1 MSREEAIITAYH
13 LFWCQPLLLFTFVI
27 WQNMWKVGR
36 DFFHWHA
43 HNKQTYACNFHTDEP
58 GQCRIK
64 SHHDLCIWS
73 SGEINTTAV
82 CSPSHSTAPPFSVN
96 AIYFRRQKNAKC
108 SPPWKICF
116 AILFKRSYDEERCW
130 AKIYTEHHISEN
142 QGFGTNR
149 LARAQTISSHS
160 HHFDRHDWVLQR
172 RGARIFMILYKN
184 NLCSLVRDGSGC
196 QAFLC

>member
-1 MSREEAIITAYH
+1 MEEIFFIDMLTTNKHTLAIFIQMSLGNVASNRITISGSGA
-13 LFWCQPLLLFTFVI
+13 
-27 WQNMWKVGR
+27 R
-36 DFFHWHA
+36 
-43 HNKQTYACNFHTDEP
+43 
-58 GQCRIK
+58 
-64 SHHDLCIWS
+64 
-73 SGEINTTAV
+73 GEINTTAV